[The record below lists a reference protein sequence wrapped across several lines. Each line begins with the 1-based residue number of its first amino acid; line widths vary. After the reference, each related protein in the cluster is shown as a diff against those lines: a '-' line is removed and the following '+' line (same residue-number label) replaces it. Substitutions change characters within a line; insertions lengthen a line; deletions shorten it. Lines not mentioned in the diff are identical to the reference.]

1 MKEHNKHCQCML
13 LVALVIENS
22 NTLLVGIQ
30 IVLLTKSDNM
40 LTIWQKTTIIIFKN
54 NLTNTTMRIL
64 INGVGYDTFNCEF
77 DVFATIKKSVVP
89 LFEEGSNGNF
99 TFRDGTKG
107 TFYTFTN
114 RRGLRMLRV
123 HGRLVCSNTR
133 IESYLLMYRE
143 DVTNFMNSLLK

>member
-1 MKEHNKHCQCML
+1 MPRVM
-13 LVALVIENS
+13 
-22 NTLLVGIQ
+22 
-30 IVLLTKSDNM
+30 
-40 LTIWQKTTIIIFKN
+40 
-54 NLTNTTMRIL
+54 

-123 HGRLVCSNTR
+123 HGRLVCANTR